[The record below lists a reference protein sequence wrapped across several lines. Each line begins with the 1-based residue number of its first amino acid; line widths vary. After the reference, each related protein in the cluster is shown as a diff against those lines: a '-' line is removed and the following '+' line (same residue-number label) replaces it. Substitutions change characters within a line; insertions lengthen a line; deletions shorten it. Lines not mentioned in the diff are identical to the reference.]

1 MLSTFRGFHQATPDP
16 SPPKKGATGE
26 KTTQLRRVLKTSLS
40 ESSYGKSITPPLR
53 KMSDLMPLHRRDA
66 LKLLAAI
73 PAALVGCSSSVP
85 IAGGFVGPNLEI
97 GHRLRDGFRPVPSDS
112 DWRDVD
118 VVIVGGGIAGLAAG
132 WQLLRSGVENF
143 VVLELE
149 AEAGGTS
156 RGGRCEL
163 TAFPWGAHYLPV
175 PAAENRSLVELLE
188 DMQLL
193 ERVEPD
199 GRPIVREQFL
209 VREPEERLFVD
220 GLWHEGLV
228 PSEISSESDEAEL
241 TAFRAE
247 IDRWVAWR
255 DADGRRAF
263 TIPLANCST
272 EAEAT
277 ALDQISMAAW
287 LEQHGWRS
295 KRLKWLVDY
304 ACRDDYGSTLEL
316 TSAWAGVFYFAA
328 RMGKPGDESQP
339 LIAFPEGNARFAT
352 HFADRV
358 GQRLRCGIAV
368 SEVKAAD
375 DDGQPV
381 RVVGFDT
388 GRNQAVGF
396 RAKRAILAVPQFLAS
411 RLVAE
416 FPIDRVMASKQFQYA
431 PWLVANLHLKARP
444 SAAGFS
450 QMAWDNVLVESE
462 SLGYVAATHQSGRD
476 YGPTVLTYSWPWCD
490 ADVRAARERL
500 LKLTWA
506 QAVEHILADLTP
518 AHRDLRD
525 LVERI
530 DVMRWG
536 HAMIR
541 PSPGFV
547 WSDARRQAAA
557 PWRGLHFAN
566 TDLSGMA
573 LCEEAFF
580 HGTRAAMEVAGKL
593 SRG

>member
-1 MLSTFRGFHQATPDP
+1 MFN
-16 SPPKKGATGE
+16 
-26 KTTQLRRVLKTSLS
+26 
-40 ESSYGKSITPPLR
+40 
-53 KMSDLMPLHRRDA
+53 RRDA
-66 LKLLAAI
+66 LKFLVAI
-73 PAALVGCSSSVP
+73 PALWSGCSSSAPSSP
-85 IAGGFVGPNLEI
+85 ITGEFVGPNMDI
-97 GHRLRDGFRPVPSDS
+97 GHRLRDGFRPVPSDA

-118 VVIVGGGIAGLAAG
+118 VVIVGGGIAGLSAG
-132 WQLLRSGVENF
+132 WQLLRSGVKNF

-149 AEAGGTS
+149 SEAGGTS

-175 PAAENRSLVELLE
+175 PAPENQSLIELLDE
-188 DMQLL
+188 MQLL
-193 ERVEPD
+193 ERIEPD

-228 PSEISSESDEAEL
+228 PSEIASESDDAEL

-255 DADGRRAF
+255 DTDGRRAF
-263 TIPLANCST
+263 TIPLAQCSNA
-272 EAEAT
+272 AEPML
-277 ALDQISMAAW
+277 LDQLSMSAW
-287 LEQHGWRS
+287 LDQHGWRS
-295 KRLKWLVDY
+295 ARLRWLVDY
-304 ACRDDYGSTLEL
+304 ACRDDYGSKLDQ

-339 LIAFPEGNARFAT
+339 LLAFPEGNARIAK

-358 GQRLRCGIAV
+358 GERLRCGIAV
-368 SEVKAAD
+368 TEVQTE
-375 DDGQPV
+375 DDGQQV
-381 RVVGFDT
+381 RVIGFDT
-388 GRNQAVGF
+388 SRDQALGF

-411 RLVAE
+411 RLVAG
-416 FPIDRVMASKQFQYA
+416 FPSDRVAAAKQFQYA

-444 SAAGFS
+444 SAEGFS
-450 QMAWDNVLVESE
+450 LMAWDNVLADSE
-462 SLGYVAATHQSGRD
+462 SLGYVSATHQSGRD
-476 YGPTVLTYSWPWCD
+476 HGPVVLTYYWPWCD
-490 ADVRAARERL
+490 ADVRAARERML
-500 LKLTWA
+500 RLTWTE
-506 QAVEHILADLTP
+506 AVEHILADLTP
-518 AHRDLRD
+518 AHRNLRE

-541 PSPGFV
+541 PSPGFLTR
-547 WSDARRQAAA
+547 DARRQASAA
-557 PWRGLHFAN
+557 WRGLHFAN

-580 HGTRAAMEVAGKL
+580 HGTRAAQEVAEAL
-593 SRG
+593 PRREPPS